1 MAVLITVNENSYI
14 SVDDADTYFN
24 DRLYSDTWTSASE
37 DNKAR
42 ALIMACKNIEKQFFK
57 GIKKVEGQILA
68 FPRCYVVDKRND
80 YNLLINRPI
89 NLTKYEPYIN
99 CYSIWNC
106 EEEVTQNVKEAQ
118 CEEAIT
124 LLERGN
130 SQRRKL
136 QHEGVSNFS
145 LGGMSENYKDGAG
158 RGLLSQESKELLR
171 PYLAGAVSIV

>member
-1 MAVLITVNENSYI
+1 MAVTLTIGTNSYI
-14 SVDDADTYFN
+14 SVENADLYFN
-24 DRLYSDTWTSASE
+24 DRLYSDIWTSASA

-42 ALIMACKNIEKQFFK
+42 ALIMACKNLEKQFYK

-80 YNLLINRPI
+80 FNLLINKPI
-89 NLTKYEPYIN
+89 NLTIYKPFIN
-99 CYSIWNC
+99 TYSIWNC
-106 EEEVTQNVKEAQ
+106 EEDVTQNVKEAQ

-136 QHEGVSNFS
+136 QQEGVSNFS
-145 LGGMSENYKDGAG
+145 LGGMSETFKDGAG
-158 RGLLSQESKELLR
+158 RGLLSQDAKELLKT
-171 PYLAGAVSIV
+171 YLAGAVSII